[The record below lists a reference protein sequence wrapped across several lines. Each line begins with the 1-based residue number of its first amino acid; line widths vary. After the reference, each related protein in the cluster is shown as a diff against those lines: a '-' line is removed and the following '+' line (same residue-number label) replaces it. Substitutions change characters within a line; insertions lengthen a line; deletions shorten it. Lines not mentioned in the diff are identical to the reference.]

1 MTARTTRIVLLASLF
16 ALATSL
22 AGFAQAPCGVA
33 NQIYCQPWDGGA
45 NLYGSQNDTVSG
57 FGNFATTYDA
67 FVLNKGTDYW
77 DVESFHFVGGY
88 FNPPA
93 QGPIT
98 AFTLTLYP
106 DVNGAPDI
114 LNPIATGSFTSFSE
128 TFLGNVSGF
137 PIYMYSLYFQSFDM
151 YPGTYFASVVPDL
164 GFPPQWGWAT
174 SAGGQGI
181 GYQCFFGTC
190 GGTGT
195 SFALAV
201 DGRPV
206 PEPGTLIMLGTG
218 ILGLA
223 GSLRRKLL

>member
-1 MTARTTRIVLLASLF
+1 ML
-16 ALATSL
+16 
-22 AGFAQAPCGVA
+22 P
-33 NQIYCQPWDGGA
+33 
-45 NLYGSQNDTVSG
+45 
-57 FGNFATTYDA
+57 
-67 FVLNKGTDYW
+67 KGTDYW

-93 QGPIT
+93 QGPHLPHC
-98 AFTLTLYP
+98 TLTLYS
-106 DVNGAPDI
+106 DAQWRSLDG
-114 LNPIATGSFTSFSE
+114 PIATGSFSSFNE
-128 TFLGNVSGF
+128 TFLGNVNGL

-151 YPGTYFASVVPDL
+151 YPGTYLASVVPDL

-174 SAGGQGI
+174 SAGGLGL
-181 GYQCFFGTC
+181 GYQCFFGPC